1 MKKILALLLIALC
14 LCLCAAASADELKA
28 PTDFAF
34 DTESG
39 KLSFVSNDENAGY
52 YFVRIYP
59 VVNGIEANAYVSSSK
74 RINAGKVGEK
84 SGKVDV
90 SAIGW
95 GLYNVKL
102 VTFTASGT
110 DYTAPAPI
118 ILKAFYGVGGTL
130 ERPEMLVVADGNT
143 VEITLDRYTLSN
155 WKKFQY
161 MPTVRFSLY
170 ADEACTE
177 LVASQDVATSELVI
191 DNHPAGGYIWPYS
204 LTTGHMNFEAPMMG
218 PPGASA
224 EGTQPFNLTAE
235 GSLTVEKAGI
245 YYVTAQAISD
255 DEEKIASSQVSEAVK
270 VELTEEAPDFETF
283 EVVKTSLWADPAVMG
298 MPTATPGQAEGRID
312 AAQGQTTTALIE

>member
-14 LCLCAAASADELKA
+14 LGLCAAASADELKA

-59 VVNGIEANAYVSSSK
+59 VVSGTEANAYVSSSK

-110 DYTAPAPI
+110 AIPR
-118 ILKAFYGVGGTL
+118 L
-130 ERPEMLVVADGNT
+130 
-143 VEITLDRYTLSN
+143 
-155 WKKFQY
+155 
-161 MPTVRFSLY
+161 
-170 ADEACTE
+170 
-177 LVASQDVATSELVI
+177 
-191 DNHPAGGYIWPYS
+191 HPS
-204 LTTGHMNFEAPMMG
+204 F
-218 PPGASA
+218 
-224 EGTQPFNLTAE
+224 
-235 GSLTVEKAGI
+235 
-245 YYVTAQAISD
+245 
-255 DEEKIASSQVSEAVK
+255 
-270 VELTEEAPDFETF
+270 
-283 EVVKTSLWADPAVMG
+283 
-298 MPTATPGQAEGRID
+298 
-312 AAQGQTTTALIE
+312 

>member
-14 LCLCAAASADELKA
+14 LGLCAAASADELKA

-59 VVNGIEANAYVSSSK
+59 VVNGTEANAYVSSSK

-118 ILKAFYGVGGTL
+118 ILKAFYGVGGTRNAPKCWWWL
-130 ERPEMLVVADGNT
+130 TA
-143 VEITLDRYTLSN
+143 TLWKSPSTCYTLSN

-235 GSLTVEKAGI
+235 GSLTVEKAGT
-245 YYVTAQAISD
+245 Y
-255 DEEKIASSQVSEAVK
+255 
-270 VELTEEAPDFETF
+270 
-283 EVVKTSLWADPAVMG
+283 
-298 MPTATPGQAEGRID
+298 
-312 AAQGQTTTALIE
+312 